1 MKNFSFYNY
10 SFFTKIKKRK
20 NKFKGFLFNKVGE
33 FFNKFYHEN
42 LNFELTNAQKKVL
55 KEIRNDFASEVQM
68 NRLLQGD
75 VGSGKTIVAL
85 LSSLLAI
92 DNGFQACIVAP
103 TEILAQQHFNNI
115 FESLRNLDLKVKI
128 LTGSTKNKDRNIL
141 LEELKRG
148 KINILVGTHAVFED
162 RVTFK
167 NLGLAIIDEQH
178 RFGVK
183 QRSKLWKKNITPPH
197 ILVMTATP
205 IPRTLAMSVYGDLDI
220 SIIDELPQ
228 EEIL

>member
-1 MKNFSFYNY
+1 
-10 SFFTKIKKRK
+10 
-20 NKFKGFLFNKVGE
+20 
-33 FFNKFYHEN
+33 
-42 LNFELTNAQKKVL
+42 
-55 KEIRNDFASEVQM
+55 M

-141 LEELKRG
+141 LEELKCG

-162 RVTFK
+162 RVTF
-167 NLGLAIIDEQH
+167 
-178 RFGVK
+178 
-183 QRSKLWKKNITPPH
+183 
-197 ILVMTATP
+197 
-205 IPRTLAMSVYGDLDI
+205 
-220 SIIDELPQ
+220 
-228 EEIL
+228 